1 MAFTEKDLERKNAA
15 EIGRLILGY
24 EGKIKELALNIRA
37 GRAKPTDMLA
47 LNSDLALLKKVN
59 ERKMKEQNR
68 PIQQIHT
75 KAAVPL
81 KSYDDYLKS
90 KK

>member
-1 MAFTEKDLERKNAA
+1 MALTEKEIEKKSLS

-24 EGKIKELALNIRA
+24 EEKIKGLAASIKT
-37 GRAKPTDMLA
+37 GKAKPADMIA

-59 ERKMKEQNR
+59 ERKMSGSKR
-68 PIQQIHT
+68 PLQQAT
-75 KAAVPL
+75 SKPAAPL
-81 KSYDDYLKS
+81 KSFDDYLNS